1 MDSKAITK
9 YGWPWSTWHLDTH
22 CTTCRNLTRD
32 EKPRI
37 ERPESKKKQE
47 QQQPSSESESDEE
60 DYDYDDL
67 ENMDEVASIVLSSS
81 DEEAG
86 QDDAMEEDVP
96 SSISDIEDELENLEP
111 TRPSKK
117 RKHVESDDEEMDY
130 ELQPRKV
137 GSEWTQKDYVERL
150 PIKLPGGKIV
160 KVDQDEKEQQEEP
173 VDEMSQEEE
182 EPVVENQV
190 PVEQE
195 PAPKLTKKQYIL
207 AKKEEL
213 AQIATQ
219 IQEDPDEN
227 VSHWMHYLTQL
238 LHWCDA

>member
-1 MDSKAITK
+1 MQT
-9 YGWPWSTWHLDTH
+9 L
-22 CTTCRNLTRD
+22 RNLTRD

-37 ERPESKKKQE
+37 ERPESKKKQQQE

-67 ENMDEVASIVLSSS
+67 ENMASDEVASIVLSSS
-81 DEEAG
+81 DEEEEEP
-86 QDDAMEEDVP
+86 MEEDVP
-96 SSISDIEDELENLEP
+96 SSISDIEDELENMEQ

-137 GSEWTQKDYVERL
+137 GSEWTQKDFVERL

-160 KVDQDEKEQQEEP
+160 KVDQEDDQEKQEESA
-173 VDEMSQEEE
+173 DEMSQEEE
-182 EPVVENQV
+182 EEQVVEDKAAQV
-190 PVEQE
+190 EEE

-227 VSHWMHYLTQL
+227 VGHRMYNGWLNSHHEY
-238 LHWCDA
+238 DARSIN

>member
-1 MDSKAITK
+1 MQTF
-9 YGWPWSTWHLDTH
+9 
-22 CTTCRNLTRD
+22 RNLTRD

-37 ERPESKKKQE
+37 ERPESKKKQQE
-47 QQQPSSESESDEE
+47 QQQQPSSESESDEE

-67 ENMDEVASIVLSSS
+67 ENMASDEVASIVLSSS
-81 DEEAG
+81 DEEEEEA
-86 QDDAMEEDVP
+86 AAEPMEEDVP
-96 SSISDIEDELENLEP
+96 SSISDIEDELENMEQ

-137 GSEWTQKDYVERL
+137 GSEWTQKDFVERL

-160 KVDQDEKEQQEEP
+160 KVDQEDDQEKQEESA
-173 VDEMSQEEE
+173 DEMSQEEDE
-182 EPVVENQV
+182 EQAVEDKVQV
-190 PVEQE
+190 EEE

-227 VSHWMHYLTQL
+227 VGHWMH
-238 LHWCDA
+238 A